1 MLFRSAVRF
10 VEQFGLLN
18 IPDSFWR
25 RKKAPREVR
34 QSFAE
39 FEWFAEDLRRIVR
52 YAANVRAG
60 VKGDAAAVR
69 WLRDDLCERVRHH
82 IREGA
87 ANGEY
92 LWFLER
98 VPGQTC
104 IETPEEWLRAL
115 QTVGDQVILHHAAEG
130 VADALEMGL
139 IESHPTVI
147 DRAVAGEKVELGRL
161 RIALHPPSLLGFCYL
176 TIALGL
182 TEREP
187 LAICPQCEAVFVV
200 EDGRQ
205 KFCTPK
211 CASRARFKRFQAGKA
226 TKTRRGNAKTRTR

>member
-1 MLFRSAVRF
+1 MRYGMPRKPTVLHSDPGSWWRGPARADGDDIVMDGAMARPYEPVTVPLVGLELTKVRTPQDAVRF

-115 QTVGDQVILHHAAEG
+115 QTVGDQIG
-130 VADALEMGL
+130 
-139 IESHPTVI
+139 
-147 DRAVAGEKVELGRL
+147 RAHV
-161 RIALHPPSLLGFCYL
+161 
-176 TIALGL
+176 
-182 TEREP
+182 
-187 LAICPQCEAVFVV
+187 
-200 EDGRQ
+200 
-205 KFCTPK
+205 
-211 CASRARFKRFQAGKA
+211 
-226 TKTRRGNAKTRTR
+226 